1 MAKSSEDVSTT
12 TQVVRDMESTE
23 QMLEVDGT
31 PSSTSTQDP
40 PNGGLRAWLH
50 VVASFCIY
58 FNSYGISNSYGIFQT
73 YYTEQLGFDAPKAA
87 AIGSVQSFLMFFGA
101 FLAGPLYDAGYYRY
115 VLVTGSILI
124 TFGTFMQSISTQMWQ
139 FVLSQGICIGLGGGI
154 ISMLGTS
161 MLSTYF
167 TSKLPFA
174 SGIGTTGSGI
184 AGILLPVLFNNLQPR
199 IGYGWTV
206 RVFGF
211 MSLATLLVPVL
222 VMRARIVAKKK
233 STIIDMSV
241 FRDHPF
247 LIFITGNVILILGAY
262 IPFNYVESFAVDE
275 NITNANIAFYILAM
289 MNFSS
294 LAGKVLPMLLAPR
307 IGPFN
312 LLLFF
317 GVATG
322 ASSLAL
328 LGVKS
333 LATVIVVSVIYA
345 FLCGAFFALQPVVVI
360 GLCPDPG
367 LIGKRIGMAFVGLSF
382 GLLATSPIAGA
393 FQDSVGFNGVWLWA
407 GLTAEIGACIMII
420 SRGRKA
426 GWALKTKI

>member
-1 MAKSSEDVSTT
+1 MRTLYIARILDRTIRS
-12 TQVVRDMESTE
+12 R
-23 QMLEVDGT
+23 
-31 PSSTSTQDP
+31 
-40 PNGGLRAWLH
+40 NLRCC
-50 VVASFCIY
+50 S
-58 FNSYGISNSYGIFQT
+58 
-73 YYTEQLGFDAPKAA
+73 
-87 AIGSVQSFLMFFGA
+87 
-101 FLAGPLYDAGYYRY
+101 
-115 VLVTGSILI
+115 
-124 TFGTFMQSISTQMWQ
+124 
-139 FVLSQGICIGLGGGI
+139 
-154 ISMLGTS
+154 
-161 MLSTYF
+161 
-167 TSKLPFA
+167 
-174 SGIGTTGSGI
+174 
-184 AGILLPVLFNNLQPR
+184 ILLPILFNNLQPR

-222 VMRARIVAKKK
+222 VMRARIVSKKN

-275 NITNANIAFYILAM
+275 KITNANIAFYILAM

-360 GLCPDPG
+360 GLCPDPR

-407 GLTAEIGACIMII
+407 GLTAEIGAYIMII

-426 GWALKTKI
+426 GWALRTKI

>member
-50 VVASFCIY
+50 VRKVRQWEIESQRLNVPTRFA
-58 FNSYGISNSYGIFQT
+58 GISNSYGIFQT

-184 AGILLPVLFNNLQPR
+184 AG
-199 IGYGWTV
+199 
-206 RVFGF
+206 
-211 MSLATLLVPVL
+211 
-222 VMRARIVAKKK
+222 
-233 STIIDMSV
+233 
-241 FRDHPF
+241 
-247 LIFITGNVILILGAY
+247 
-262 IPFNYVESFAVDE
+262 
-275 NITNANIAFYILAM
+275 
-289 MNFSS
+289 
-294 LAGKVLPMLLAPR
+294 
-307 IGPFN
+307 
-312 LLLFF
+312 
-317 GVATG
+317 
-322 ASSLAL
+322 
-328 LGVKS
+328 
-333 LATVIVVSVIYA
+333 
-345 FLCGAFFALQPVVVI
+345 
-360 GLCPDPG
+360 
-367 LIGKRIGMAFVGLSF
+367 
-382 GLLATSPIAGA
+382 
-393 FQDSVGFNGVWLWA
+393 
-407 GLTAEIGACIMII
+407 
-420 SRGRKA
+420 
-426 GWALKTKI
+426 

>member
-1 MAKSSEDVSTT
+1 MAITPEDVKTK
-12 TQVVRDMESTE
+12 TQMVGGIESTE
-23 QMLEVDGT
+23 QMLDVDDT
-31 PSSTSTQDP
+31 PSSISTEEA

-101 FLAGPLYDAGYYRY
+101 FLAGPFYDAGYYRY
-115 VLVTGSILI
+115 VLITGSIFI
-124 TFGTFMQSISTQMWQ
+124 TFGTFMQSISTQMWH
-139 FVLSQGICIGLGGGI
+139 FVLAQGICIGFGGGI
-154 ISMLGTS
+154 ISMLGIS

-167 TSKLPFA
+167 TSKLPIA

-184 AGILLPVLFNNLQPR
+184 AGILLPILFNNLQPR
-199 IGYGWTV
+199 LGYGWTV

-211 MSLATLLVPVL
+211 MSLATLSVPVL
-222 VMRARIVAKKK
+222 VMRARVATKK
-233 STIIDMSV
+233 STMIVDKSV
-241 FRDHPF
+241 FRDYPF

-262 IPFNYVESFAVDE
+262 IPFNFVESFAVDE

-322 ASSLAL
+322 AASLAL

-333 LATVIVVSVIYA
+333 LATVIVVSVVYA

-360 GLCPDPG
+360 GLCPEPG

-393 FQDSVGFNGVWLWA
+393 IQDSVGFKGVWLWA

-426 GWALKTKI
+426 GWGLKTKI